1 MDNPKNAGMQKLTDN
16 VLRGG
21 KKKTEKTTSRGY
33 EDGLLTKTK
42 TKTKYDKQGDVKK
55 IVSKTKAYTDQGQ
68 RGDKVAVKRKTTVSK
83 SQPRISDKLVRE
95 SVTKS
100 TKHNPNKFANYA
112 NAKDPNKIVRGASS
126 VNLVDDKGETIPTTL
141 GKSQKRRLNRKASK
155 MDKQLKKEG
164 TYNPDPRSKDYMTHE
179 SFMGHI
185 PSRK

>member
-1 MDNPKNAGMQKLTDN
+1 MDNLKNAGMQKLTDKI
-16 VLRGG
+16 LRGG
-21 KKKTEKTTSRGY
+21 KKKTERTTSRGY
-33 EDGLLTKTK
+33 EHGLLTKTK

-83 SQPRISDKLVRE
+83 QYPRTSDRLVRE
-95 SVTKS
+95 SVEKS
-100 TKHNPNKFANYA
+100 TKHNPNKFANYP
-112 NAKDPNKIVRGASS
+112 NAKNPNKIVRGASS

-141 GKSQKRRLNRKASK
+141 GKAQKRRLYRKARK
-155 MDKQLKKEG
+155 MDKKLKKDG
-164 TYNPDPRSKDYMTHE
+164 IYNPDPYSNDYMTHE